1 VAPAPDGRGTPE
13 EHKPPPPHRLRGFW
27 IAVIALLAL
36 NWLSVLFIQRWTM
49 NTSAPRT
56 DSS

>member
-1 VAPAPDGRGTPE
+1 MDATPE

>member
-27 IAVIALLAL
+27 IAVVALLAF
-36 NWLSVLFIQRWTM
+36 NWLSVERRHRAV
-49 NTSAPRT
+49 APGRE
-56 DSS
+56 